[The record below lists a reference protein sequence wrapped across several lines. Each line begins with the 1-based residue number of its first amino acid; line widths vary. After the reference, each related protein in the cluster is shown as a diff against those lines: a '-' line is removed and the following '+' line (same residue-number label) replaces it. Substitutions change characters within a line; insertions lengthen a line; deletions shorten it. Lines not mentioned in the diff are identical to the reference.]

1 MKSMEAVRVGMPA
14 HSSKGDLIST
24 AMEAETWAAVEDRD
38 DGPGLIDAL
47 WRYKLGVI
55 LAVLLGALS
64 GYGLA
69 QLQPVLYNART
80 DVFLEDPRISG
91 VFEQNTRVEFERYVR
106 NAAGIARTRQVGE
119 RAAGLLG
126 GRIAVDDLLDQYAVD
141 AKLDQDVFT
150 ITATDSSP
158 EGAAEFAD
166 AVAGAYRQQ
175 VREESQTQS
184 QAIIEKLQAQLV
196 PLNAELQVLNAELEE
211 EGPQFPQQE
220 AARNSLIARIGL
232 NEQRISE
239 LQLASDTFDDGV
251 RQVDFAEVPGSPA
264 QPQPVRTAVAAA
276 ALTFAAAAAL
286 ALWRNARAQTA
297 GQRQDPARVLRAP
310 LLGEVPS
317 FEAVGVTG
325 SIPAAT
331 APMSRAGEAYQFII
345 AALSFAL
352 EEGGGNSVLITSAA
366 PGDGKSVTA
375 LNLAV
380 AASRDERRV
389 VMVDA
394 DARVK
399 GLTTLC
405 NVELDCGLTNLRSD
419 SVPVEWAAARV
430 ELPGD
435 VSLPLVPAGDGVSDY
450 AGFFRTSGFR
460 KAIGRVKGWADLV
473 IVDSPPLLAVAE
485 TSAIA
490 GQVDGIVLV
499 VTRGTRMRV
508 LEEVADRLHFIG
520 TPLLGY
526 VFNRGDDKASSY
538 GGYGGYGTYG
548 EPQTGRRGRKRVLVS
563 APANGQPTS

>member
-1 MKSMEAVRVGMPA
+1 MKSLEAVRVAMPTKGSKED
-14 HSSKGDLIST
+14 HISSAVD
-24 AMEAETWAAVEDRD
+24 AEAWAVAEDWD
-38 DGPGLIDAL
+38 DGPGLVDAL
-47 WRYKLGVI
+47 WRYKIGVV
-55 LAVLLGALS
+55 LAVILGALS
-64 GYGLA
+64 GYGLS
-69 QLQPVLYNART
+69 QLQPVLYEAQT
-80 DVFLEDPRISG
+80 DVFLEDPRGSD
-91 VFEQNTRVEFERYVR
+91 VFGQGARVEFERYVR

-126 GRIAVDDLLDQYAVD
+126 GRIPVDSLLNQYSVSPQSD
-141 AKLDQDVFT
+141 EDVFT
-150 ITATDSSP
+150 ITATDSSA
-158 EGAAEFAD
+158 EGAAELAN
-166 AVAGAYRQQ
+166 AVAEAYRQQ
-175 VREESQTQS
+175 VREENQTQA
-184 QAIIEKLQAQLV
+184 QAIIDELRAQLV
-196 PLNAELQVLNAELEE
+196 PLNEEIARLNEELEA
-211 EGPQFPQQE
+211 EGPQFPQQQ
-220 AARNSLIARIGL
+220 AARNVLLQRIGL
-232 NEQRISE
+232 IEQRISE
-239 LQLASDTFDDGV
+239 LQLESDTFDDGV
-251 RQVDFAEVPGSPA
+251 RQVDFAQVPWSPS
-264 QPQPVRTAVAAA
+264 QPQPFRTALAAA
-276 ALTFAAAAAL
+276 AVTFAVAAAL

-310 LLGEVPS
+310 LLGEVPN

-325 SIPAAT
+325 AIPAAT

-345 AALSFAL
+345 SALSFAL
-352 EEGGGNSVLITSAA
+352 EDGGGNSILITSAA
-366 PGDGKSVTA
+366 PRDGKSVTA
-375 LNLAV
+375 LNLAI

-399 GLTTLC
+399 GLTQLC
-405 NVELDCGLTNLRSD
+405 QVELDCGLTNLRSD

-435 VSLPLVPAGDGVSDY
+435 VVLPLVPAGDGVSDY

-508 LEEVADRLHFIG
+508 LEEVAERLHFIG

-526 VFNRGDDKASSY
+526 VFNRGEDRTSSYGTY
-538 GGYGGYGTYG
+538 GGYGYG
-548 EPQTGRRGRKRVLVS
+548 EPQAGRRGRKRVLAS
-563 APANGQPTS
+563 ATANGQPNS